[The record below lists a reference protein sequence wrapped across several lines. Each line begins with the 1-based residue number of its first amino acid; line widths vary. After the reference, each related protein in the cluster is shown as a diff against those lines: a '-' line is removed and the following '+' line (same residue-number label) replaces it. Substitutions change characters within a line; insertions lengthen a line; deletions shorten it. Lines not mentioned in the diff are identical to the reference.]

1 MATKNPNIKR
11 GHTQLTVSDIEQ
23 TEFSKCARDP
33 LYFIENY
40 VYVRHPVTGKTLF
53 QLYPYQR
60 ELIRKYHD
68 NKEVI
73 TLFPRQSGKDLE
85 ITTELLTPSGFKQIK
100 DVHPGDYVYDETG
113 NPVVVVSESITF
125 TDHPLYRVTFDDG
138 TSINASSTH
147 QWTVYDRKREH
158 KKYTLTTQ
166 QILETNWRQ
175 KNPMG
180 HWEYSYY
187 IPNTKPIDF
196 PQRDLLVDPYSLGCW
211 LGDSEAHSITKQF
224 LTPKIKQIPSDYMFA
239 SVQQRIDL
247 LQGLMDAAGF
257 IVTTGY
263 EAVIE
268 LNNEEPQLINDVEQ
282 LIWSLGIKTTREA
295 CEINGNT
302 NLSFVVGRDRFDLF
316 RLPHKL
322 NNQPLPIEN
331 DRDVFS
337 RTITNIEYLNN
348 TTETKCISVDN
359 ESHLFLATK
368 ALIPTHNS
376 ETSCAYL
383 FWFAIFN
390 EDKTILITSNKH
402 KNAKEMI
409 SRIKYM
415 YENLANF
422 LKPGVTDDGWNA
434 LSLFFETGSRI
445 ISDATS
451 DTTGRGGS
459 FSILYCDETAF
470 VRPTVQEEFWASISP
485 TLATGGKLFMTS
497 TPNGDSDLFASL
509 WRGAMSG
516 ANGFAYMT
524 IKWNDVPGR
533 DKNFK
538 EKQIAKSGLLKWQQE
553 YECCAE
559 WERVTLQFVD
569 GTITSMTVKELYEL
583 LDPTPYY
590 EVDVSD
596 KKLAENTTN
605 IRILTPRGYESFGGI
620 SFNGITPTL
629 RITFT
634 DGTTLTTTHHHKLFV
649 KDGREIYVK
658 SVKPRMILLGYP
670 TNKTVVSVAESCYAR
685 VYDIIHTESHTYTVS
700 GVASHNCVFL
710 SSEPLLIDSMKLQQ
724 IKSKRQKTT
733 NHGIKIWIPFSE
745 ETLQVE
751 PLETTPPPRQSVY
764 DLDYRY
770 NPIASRETKPA
781 PVKECIVT
789 VDPSKGVGNDY
800 STIEVFS
807 YPDLEQ
813 MMEFRSNTTRT
824 GELYKILK
832 YIWKKAEQAN
842 WSVMFTVEN
851 NGVGEGIVALY
862 ETDEHLPD
870 NVELISDS
878 NGSQSGMST
887 TNASKLRACRILK
900 EFVES
905 GRLGINSEQLLSE
918 LKMYV
923 KTKGSYAA
931 QPGGT
936 DDCVAATL
944 LVCRIVHAISSY
956 DPNAFD
962 QLYSIGEDLVDDDDS
977 LIDRDDEDQGWDE
990 MPMVF

>member
-1 MATKNPNIKR
+1 MFSTNEDYEILTPHGWVDFAGVLQTQGKELFRITLSDGTHIDATAE
-11 GHTQLTVSDIEQ
+11 H
-23 TEFSKCARDP
+23 
-33 LYFIENY
+33 
-40 VYVRHPVTGKTLF
+40 TLF
-53 QLYPYQR
+53 SNGEQVQTQVLQIGQHLDTTTSQL
-60 ELIRKYHD
+60 
-68 NKEVI
+68 VV
-73 TLFPRQSGKDLE
+73 QSIQPIGAE
-85 ITTELLTPSGFKQIK
+85 
-100 DVHPGDYVYDETG
+100 
-113 NPVVVVSESITF
+113 
-125 TDHPLYRVTFDDG
+125 
-138 TSINASSTH
+138 
-147 QWTVYDRKREH
+147 TVYD
-158 KKYTLTTQ
+158 
-166 QILETNWRQ
+166 
-175 KNPMG
+175 
-180 HWEYSYY
+180 
-187 IPNTKPIDF
+187 
-196 PQRDLLVDPYSLGCW
+196 
-211 LGDSEAHSITKQF
+211 
-224 LTPKIKQIPSDYMFA
+224 
-239 SVQQRIDL
+239 
-247 LQGLMDAAGF
+247 
-257 IVTTGY
+257 
-263 EAVIE
+263 VIE
-268 LNNEEPQLINDVEQ
+268 VKSTDHSFL
-282 LIWSLGIKTTREA
+282 
-295 CEINGNT
+295 INGN
-302 NLSFVVGRDRFDLF
+302 
-316 RLPHKL
+316 
-322 NNQPLPIEN
+322 I
-331 DRDVFS
+331 
-337 RTITNIEYLNN
+337 IT
-348 TTETKCISVDN
+348 
-359 ESHLFLATK
+359 
-368 ALIPTHNS
+368 
-376 ETSCAYL
+376 
-383 FWFAIFN
+383 
-390 EDKTILITSNKH
+390 
-402 KNAKEMI
+402 KN
-409 SRIKYM
+409 
-415 YENLANF
+415 
-422 LKPGVTDDGWNA
+422 
-434 LSLFFETGSRI
+434 
-445 ISDATS
+445 
-451 DTTGRGGS
+451 
-459 FSILYCDETAF
+459 CDETAF

-559 WERVTLQFVD
+559 WEHVTLQFVD
-569 GTITSMTVKELYEL
+569 GTITTMTVKELYEL

-596 KKLAENTTN
+596 KKLAENATN

-649 KDGREIYVK
+649 NDGREIYVK
-658 SVKPRMILLGYP
+658 SVKPRMVLLGYP

-685 VYDIIHTESHTYTVS
+685 VYDIIHTESHTYMVN

-770 NPIASRETKPA
+770 NPMASRETKPA

-962 QLYSIGEDLVDDDDS
+962 QLYSIGEDLVDDEDS
-977 LIDRDDEDQGWDE
+977 PIDRDDEDQGWDE